1 MASSQLSKAL
11 KKEIFDNIKR
21 ARAFAQDDIA
31 QFFKYMNYAYNCS
44 LTKDDLAQM
53 EAEDKPTFEFSV
65 LNPLIKKQLKEVSD
79 SVPNVDIQPNDS
91 EDAQSIQIA
100 DALSQKVRDIFDAN
114 NMGVKF
120 YEVGKTAI
128 PGGFGVFE
136 LKTDYK
142 NNRTFEQKIIINAAD
157 NPTIYLFDP
166 SAKRPDKSD
175 SNYVIKLQQLTEAEF
190 KRLFPKINVTKLKEN
205 FERFEEDETDINWI
219 SGTEEGKRQIYVA
232 EYFYYKSEDV
242 TLYQLSDR
250 QTISIKDGQ
259 EIPGFINGAQVV
271 DERSVKDKIVCKVTV
286 CGDKKLN
293 GPEESNFRVLPFVYV
308 GGNSYVDESGKQCT
322 MPYIKQALDA
332 QRLKNFIANY
342 FLFDLVNRN
351 DGTWVVGRQS
361 TPESVIDEL
370 KVATTKRKVI
380 EYEESYL
387 IDGTMEPSQGVPPRY
402 EPPEQV
408 NPQMLEMMSVL
419 NTEIERIVGAEYQ
432 AIDESNMSGKALTN
446 LSDFVSAANDP
457 FMQSLY
463 QAVEQIGRIVISTL
477 PEIML
482 KNESVT
488 VGSGN
493 KAQQLTLPHDF
504 DHNFFDVHVDR
515 APTTR
520 LMKQQSVEFM
530 VKVAQLSPAFGQWL
544 ATQGLEY
551 LFDNIEL
558 SGKSEIVDSFNQW
571 MMQQQQSQQQ
581 NQQQNPDSIKA
592 QAFMINAQ
600 ANMAKAQGM
609 SEENQIKMAELAMKN
624 HESKSQL
631 MKDLQH
637 LNVQREDNQVNAGVE
652 MHRINSE
659 NQRAVL
665 DKLFNQ
671 QTA

>member
-21 ARAFAQDDIA
+21 ARSASQDDIT

-44 LTKDDLAQM
+44 LTEDDLAQM

-79 SVPNVDIQPNDS
+79 SVPSVEINPNDS
-91 EDAQSIQIA
+91 EDQQSVHVA
-100 DALSQKVRDIFDAN
+100 TALSQKVRDIFDAN

-142 NNRTFEQKIIINAAD
+142 NNRTFEQKIIISAAE

-166 SAKRPDKSD
+166 SAKKPDKSD
-175 SNYVIKLQQLTEAEF
+175 AQYVIKLQQLTEAEF
-190 KRLFPKINVTKLKEN
+190 KRLFPKINITKLQEN
-205 FERFEEDETDINWI
+205 FKNFEEDETDITWI
-219 SGTEEGKRQIYVA
+219 SGTGEGKRKIYIA
-232 EYFYYKSEDV
+232 EYYYYKNEDV
-242 TLYQLSDR
+242 TLYQLSDS
-250 QTISIKDGQ
+250 QTFPVFNGQ
-259 EIPGFINGAQVV
+259 ELPDFINGAQVV
-271 DERSVKDKIVCKVTV
+271 DERTVKDKIVCKVAV
-286 CGDKKLN
+286 CGDKKLF
-293 GPEESNFRVLPFVYV
+293 GPEESNFRMLPFVYV
-308 GGNSYVDESGKQCT
+308 GGNSYVDADGKQCT

-332 QRLKNFIANY
+332 QRLKNFIANF

-351 DGTWVVGRQS
+351 DGTWIVGRQS

-387 IDGTMEPSQGVPPRY
+387 IDGADQPAQGVPPRY
-402 EPPEQV
+402 EAPEQV

-432 AIDESNMSGKALTN
+432 NIGESNMSGKALTN
-446 LSDFVSAANDP
+446 LSNFVSAANEP

-463 QAVEQIGRIVISTL
+463 QAVEQIARIVISTL

-482 KNESVT
+482 KSESIS
-488 VGSGN
+488 VGTGF
-493 KAQQLTLPHDF
+493 KAQNLTLPHDF

-515 APTTR
+515 APSTR
-520 LMKQQSVEFM
+520 LMKQQSVEFI

-551 LFDNIEL
+551 LFNNIEL
-558 SGKSEIVDSFNQW
+558 TGKSEIVDSFNQW

-581 NQQQNPDSIKA
+581 DQQPNPDAIKA
-592 QAFMINAQ
+592 QASMVNAQ

-624 HESKSQL
+624 HEGKSQL

-637 LNVQREDNQVNAGVE
+637 LNVQREDSQVNAGVE